1 MQTLTEQLLDAGLAD
16 RVFSDALL
24 SRLLEG
30 SSQRRYNLVNRAIKA
45 GELIRLRRGLYMLP
59 DKYRSKPCHP
69 YALAHML
76 VPGSYV
82 SMETALSFHGWI
94 PESVHT
100 CVSVV
105 PGRKS
110 MNFRHEKMGLFT
122 FHPLAIQKGY
132 FLELVERVELG
143 GQALLMA
150 NPLRALMDLVC
161 FRKVEWQ
168 GLSWIEQGMRI
179 DDAALATVTAADIQ
193 SLKHVYKQRRVLNFL
208 NEFAAE
214 LRLELAND

>member
-1 MQTLTEQLLDAGLAD
+1 MQTLTEQLLDAGFAD
-16 RVFSDALL
+16 RVFSDSQL

-30 SSQRRYNLVNRAIKA
+30 SSQRRYNLVNRAMKA
-45 GELIRLRRGLYMLP
+45 GELIRLSRGLYMLP
-59 DKYRSKPCHP
+59 DKYRSKPYHP
-69 YALAHML
+69 YALAQML

-110 MNFRHEKMGLFT
+110 VNFRHEKMGLFT

-143 GQALLMA
+143 EQALLMA
-150 NPLRALMDLVC
+150 SPLRAVMDLVC
-161 FRKVEWQ
+161 FRKLEWQ

-179 DDAALATVTAADIQ
+179 DNAVLAAVTAADIQ
-193 SLKHVYKQRRVLNFL
+193 SLKNVYKQRRVLNFL
-208 NEFAAE
+208 NELAAE
-214 LRLELAND
+214 LRLELTND

>member
-1 MQTLTEQLLDAGLAD
+1 MQTLTEQLLDAGFSD
-16 RVFSDALL
+16 RVFSDSQLK
-24 SRLLEG
+24 RLLEG
-30 SSQRRYNLVNRAIKA
+30 SSQRRYNLVNRAMKA
-45 GELIRLRRGLYMLP
+45 GELIRLSRGLYMLP
-59 DKYRSKPCHP
+59 DKYRRKPCHP
-69 YALAHML
+69 YALAQML

-110 MNFRHEKMGLFT
+110 MNFSNEKMGQFT

-143 GQALLMA
+143 DQALLMA
-150 NPLRALMDLVC
+150 SPIRALMDLVC
-161 FRKVEWQ
+161 YRKVDWQ

-179 DDAALATVTAADIQ
+179 DNAALAAVTAADIQ
-193 SLKHVYKQRRVLNFL
+193 SLKNVYKQRRVLNFL
-208 NEFAAE
+208 NRLAAE

>member
-1 MQTLTEQLLDAGLAD
+1 MQTLTERLLEAGLAD
-16 RVFSDALL
+16 RILSDAQL

-30 SSQRRYNLVNRAIKA
+30 SRQRRYNLVNRAMKA
-45 GELIRLRRGLYMLP
+45 GELIRLSRGLYMLP
-59 DKYRSKPCHP
+59 DKYRSKPYHP
-69 YALAHML
+69 YALAQVL

-94 PESVHT
+94 PESVHA

-110 MNFRHEKMGLFT
+110 LHFSHKKMGLFT
-122 FHPLAIQKGY
+122 FYPLAIQKGF
-132 FLELVERVELG
+132 FLELVGRVELG
-143 GQALLMA
+143 EQALLMA

-168 GLSWIEQGMRI
+168 GLSWIKQGMRI
-179 DDAALATVTAADIQ
+179 DNAEMDTVTAADIAI
-193 SLKHVYKQRRVLNFL
+193 LKQVYKYRRVQNFL
-208 NEFAAE
+208 NELAAA
-214 LRLELAND
+214 LSLELAND

>member
-16 RVFSDALL
+16 RVLSDSQL

-30 SSQRRYNLVNRAIKA
+30 SSQRRYNLVNRAMKA
-45 GELIRLRRGLYMLP
+45 GELIRLSRGLYMLA
-59 DKYRSKPCHP
+59 DKYRSKPFHP
-69 YALAHML
+69 YALAQML

-110 MNFRHEKMGLFT
+110 MNFMHEKMGSFT
-122 FHPLAIQKGY
+122 FHPLAIQKGH
-132 FLELVERVELG
+132 FLELVERVEVG

-161 FRKVEWQ
+161 FRKLAWQ

-179 DDAALATVTAADIQ
+179 DAVVLDAVTAADIQ
-193 SLKHVYKQRRVLNFL
+193 CLKHVYKHRRVLNFL
-208 NEFAAE
+208 SELAAE